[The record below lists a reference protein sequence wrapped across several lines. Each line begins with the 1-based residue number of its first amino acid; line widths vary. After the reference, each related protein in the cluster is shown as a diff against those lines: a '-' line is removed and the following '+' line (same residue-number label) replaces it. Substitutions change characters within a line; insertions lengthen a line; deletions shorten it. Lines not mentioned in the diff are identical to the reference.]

1 MTFEERIER
10 LTERHDAMAQSLE
23 LWIATS
29 REQFG
34 HHEQWITSHE
44 QRITSHEQWITSHE
58 QLLDR
63 HQLILEQN
71 SLDLGHLDAKIERL
85 TDKID
90 VLASIALSHESRI
103 GQLEGGAPV
112 RA

>member
-1 MTFEERIER
+1 MTFEERIDR

-34 HHEQWITSHE
+34 H
-44 QRITSHEQWITSHE
+44 HEQWITSHE

>member
-1 MTFEERIER
+1 MTFEERIDR

-44 QRITSHEQWITSHE
+44 Q
-58 QLLDR
+58 LLDR

-71 SLDLGHLDAKIERL
+71 SLDNRIRLGK
-85 TDKID
+85 
-90 VLASIALSHESRI
+90 
-103 GQLEGGAPV
+103 APPP
-112 RA
+112 

>member
-29 REQFG
+29 RENFARHEQWAMSHEQG
-34 HHEQWITSHE
+34 ITRHEQWITSHE
-44 QRITSHEQWITSHE
+44 K
-58 QLLDR
+58 LLDR
-63 HQLILEQN
+63 HERILEQN
-71 SLDLGHLDAKIERL
+71 SLDLGHLDAKIDRL

-103 GQLEGGAPV
+103 GQLEGGPPIPA
-112 RA
+112 

>member
-1 MTFEERIER
+1 MTFEERIDR

-29 REQFG
+29 REHFG
-34 HHEQWITSHE
+34 RHEEWATG
-44 QRITSHEQWITSHE
+44 HE

-63 HQLILEQN
+63 HQRILEQN
-71 SLDLGHLDAKIERL
+71 SLNLGHLDAKIDRL

-103 GQLEGGAPV
+103 GRLESGPPV
-112 RA
+112 PA

>member
-34 HHEQWITSHE
+34 H
-44 QRITSHEQWITSHE
+44 HEQWITSHE